1 MRDIMLKE
9 IYEYLE
15 KSETIY
21 DFADAVVVVRLRQ
34 TRDMY
39 IEELDRLDKLP
50 ILNDAQVQDYEELA
64 EDVVALDRIIK
75 MYHFD
80 EDNND

>member
-1 MRDIMLKE
+1 MLKD

-15 KSETIY
+15 KSESIY

-39 IEELDRLDKLP
+39 LEELDRLDNLTT
-50 ILNDAQVQDYEELA
+50 LNDAQQEDYETLSG
-64 EDVVALDRIIK
+64 DIVALDRIIK
-75 MYHFD
+75 LYD
-80 EDNND
+80 WTGDNND